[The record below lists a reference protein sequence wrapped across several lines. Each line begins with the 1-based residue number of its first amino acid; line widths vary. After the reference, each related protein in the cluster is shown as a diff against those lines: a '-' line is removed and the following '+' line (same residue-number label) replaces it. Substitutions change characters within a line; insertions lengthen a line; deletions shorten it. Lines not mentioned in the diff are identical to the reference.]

1 MQTNMT
7 FAGYRLYTV
16 TPRLL
21 GLIDDTTN
29 WYIRFNRRRL
39 KGENGVEDTKHALN
53 TLFEVL
59 YTLCRGLAPFI
70 PFLTDTIYLK
80 LLPHIPEKLRGEDS
94 RSVHFLKYPEVRTEL
109 YNPEIERK
117 IGRMKSVIDL
127 ARVSRERKAIG
138 VKTPLRTLVIIHTDP
153 QYIED
158 VRSVQS
164 YIEEELN
171 VHNLVLTS
179 DEAAYNVQYSV
190 LADWPVLGKKL
201 RKDMG
206 RVKKALPN
214 VTSDQVKDYAAT
226 GKILVDGI
234 ELVEGDLRI
243 HRKVKEDES
252 TKESEINSDN
262 DVMTILDC
270 QIYPELKNEGLGR
283 EIINR
288 VQRLRKAAGLVPTDD
303 VKMEYKILSDPEGL
317 GLEEVFV
324 SQSAQLQKALRRP
337 LEKYEGT
344 TTAGEGQSEKE
355 PAPIKEE
362 TQEVQGATFLLRL
375 LTL

>member
-1 MQTNMT
+1 M
-7 FAGYRLYTV
+7 
-16 TPRLL
+16 
-21 GLIDDTTN
+21 
-29 WYIRFNRRRL
+29 
-39 KGENGVEDTKHALN
+39 
-53 TLFEVL
+53 
-59 YTLCRGLAPFI
+59 
-70 PFLTDTIYLK
+70 PFLTDNIYLK
-80 LLPHIPEKLRGEDS
+80 LLPYIPEKLREEDP

-117 IGRMKSVIDL
+117 VGRMKSVIDL

-138 VKTPLRTLVIIHTDP
+138 VKLPLKTLVIIHTDP

-179 DEAAYNVQYSV
+179 DEAAYNVQYTV
-190 LADWPVLGKKL
+190 TADWPVLGKKL

-214 VTSDQVKDYAAT
+214 VTSDQVKEYAAT

-234 ELVEGDLRI
+234 ELIEGDLIIR
-243 HRKVKEDES
+243 RSVKEDES
-252 TKESEINSDN
+252 TKESEINSDS

-270 QIYPELKNEGLGR
+270 KIYPELKNEGLAR

-288 VQRLRKAAGLVPTDD
+288 VQRLRKKAGLVPTDD
-303 VKMEYKILSDPEGL
+303 VKMQYRVLADPEGL

-337 LEKYEGT
+337 LEKHEVT
-344 TTAGEGQSEKE
+344 ETAGEGQSEQE
-355 PAPIKEE
+355 PGFIAEE
-362 TQEVQGATFLLRL
+362 TQEVQAATFSLRL
-375 LTL
+375 LHL